1 MRHSVSRSMVA
12 VVPLLLAACSDNLPT
27 SPTAQTRLSS
37 GRLASD
43 VAPSSLWADQ
53 VEGTTAN
60 GALYAL
66 FKPVDWNGDVIY
78 YAHGIID
85 PAVAV
90 ALPIGDDAGAIRDAL
105 GQQGFAI
112 AYSSWS
118 ETGYNFKDGMQR
130 THQLRGLVNARFGKP
145 KRSFLLGQSLGS
157 EIVEALAETYPDQY
171 DGAVAVCGVMGG
183 TKRQLDYIG
192 NTRTMFDL
200 MYPNWLTGTSTD
212 NVPVIPSQAQV
223 VNAALAAMNGDG
235 FAGFGKLA
243 SINETQLAGRNAPEM
258 INTLVTALVYHARGV
273 NDLIDRAHGHFP
285 FDNSNTVYTSFVL
298 PLPLMNVINTSIE
311 RYSATPDAA
320 AWLQN
325 NYQPT
330 GQLRIPMLTL
340 HNRFDPL
347 VPFGHEA
354 AYQQA
359 TTNAGFS
366 ANLRQRAVNNYGH
379 CNFGA
384 ALTATTVQD
393 LVNWVTTGV
402 PAAP

>member
-1 MRHSVSRSMVA
+1 MAA
-12 VVPLLLAACSDNLPT
+12 VVPLVLAACADNLPT
-27 SPTAQTRLSS
+27 SPTARTRLSS
-37 GRLASD
+37 DRSASD
-43 VAPSSLWADQ
+43 LTPSALWADQ
-53 VEGTTAN
+53 VEGTAAD

-66 FKPVDWNGDVIY
+66 FKPVNWNGDVIY

-85 PAVAV
+85 PALAV
-90 ALPIGDDAGAIRDAL
+90 TLPTGDDAEAIRDAL
-105 GQQGFAI
+105 GRQGFAI

-118 ETGYNFKDGMQR
+118 ETGYDFKDGMQR
-130 THQLRGLVNARFGKP
+130 THQLRGFVTSRFGKP

-157 EIVEALAETYPDQY
+157 QIVEALAETYPDQY

-183 TKRQLDYIG
+183 TRRQVDYIG
-192 NTRTMFDL
+192 QTRTMFDL
-200 MYPNWLTGTSTD
+200 MYPNWLPGTTTSD
-212 NVPVIPSQAQV
+212 VPVIPSQAQV
-223 VNAALAAMNGDG
+223 VNAALTAMNGDG

-243 SINETQLAGRNAPEM
+243 SINQTQLAGRNAPEM

-273 NDLIDRAHGHFP
+273 NDLIGRAHGHFL
-285 FDNSNTVYTSFVL
+285 FDNSNTVYSSPVL
-298 PLPLMNVINTSIE
+298 PLALMNAINSSIA
-311 RYSATPDAA
+311 RYSATPDAE
-320 AWLQN
+320 AWLEN
-325 NYQPT
+325 NYEPT
-330 GQLRIPMLTL
+330 GQMRIPMLTL

-354 AYQQA
+354 AYQQ
-359 TTNAGFS
+359 TTANAGFG

-384 ALTATTVQD
+384 AVTAATVQD

>member
-1 MRHSVSRSMVA
+1 MRRTVSMWMAA
-12 VVPLLLAACSDNLPT
+12 VVPLVLAACADNLST
-27 SPTAQTRLSS
+27 SPTARTRLSS
-37 GRLASD
+37 DRSASD

-53 VEGTTAN
+53 VEGTTAD

-85 PAVAV
+85 PALAIT
-90 ALPIGDDAGAIRDAL
+90 LPTGDDAEAIRDAL
-105 GQQGFAI
+105 GRQGFAI

-118 ETGYNFKDGMQR
+118 ENGYDFKDGMQR
-130 THQLRGLVNARFGKP
+130 THQLRGFVNSRFGKP

-157 EIVEALAETYPDQY
+157 QIVEALAETYPGQY

-183 TKRQLDYIG
+183 TKRQIDYIG
-192 NTRTMFDL
+192 HTRTVFDL
-200 MYPNWLTGTSTD
+200 MYPNWLPGTTTQD
-212 NVPVIPSQAQV
+212 VPVIPSQAQV
-223 VNAALAAMNGDG
+223 VNAALFAMNSDG

-243 SINETQLAGRNAPEM
+243 SINQTQLAGRNAPEM
-258 INTLVTALVYHARGV
+258 INSLVTALVYHARGV
-273 NDLIDRAHGHFP
+273 NDLIGRAHGHFL
-285 FDNSNTVYTSFVL
+285 FDNSNTVYSSPVL
-298 PLPLMNVINTSIE
+298 PLPLMNAINSSIA

-320 AWLQN
+320 AWLEN
-325 NYQPT
+325 NYEPT

-347 VPFGHEA
+347 VSFGHEA
-354 AYQQA
+354 AYQQ
-359 TTNAGFS
+359 TTADAGFS

-384 ALTATTVQD
+384 TLTATTVQD

>member
-1 MRHSVSRSMVA
+1 
-12 VVPLLLAACSDNLPT
+12 
-27 SPTAQTRLSS
+27 
-37 GRLASD
+37 
-43 VAPSSLWADQ
+43 
-53 VEGTTAN
+53 
-60 GALYAL
+60 
-66 FKPVDWNGDVIY
+66 
-78 YAHGIID
+78 
-85 PAVAV
+85 
-90 ALPIGDDAGAIRDAL
+90 
-105 GQQGFAI
+105 
-112 AYSSWS
+112 
-118 ETGYNFKDGMQR
+118 
-130 THQLRGLVNARFGKP
+130 
-145 KRSFLLGQSLGS
+145 
-157 EIVEALAETYPDQY
+157 
-171 DGAVAVCGVMGG
+171 
-183 TKRQLDYIG
+183 
-192 NTRTMFDL
+192 MFDL
-200 MYPNWLTGTSTD
+200 MYPNWLPGTTTD

-285 FDNSNTVYTSFVL
+285 FDNSNTVYSSWSENGYDFKDGMQRTHQLRGFVNSRFGKPKRSFLLGQSLGSQIVEALAETYPGQYDGAVAVCGVMGGTKRQIDYIGHTRTVFDLMYPNWLPGTTTQDVPVIPSQAQVVNAALSAMNSDGFTGFGKLAAINQTQLAGRNAPEMINSLVTALVYHARGVNDLIGRAHGHFLFDNSNTEYSSPVL
-298 PLPLMNVINTSIE
+298 PLPLMNAINASIA

-320 AWLQN
+320 AWLEN
-325 NYQPT
+325 NYEPT

-354 AYQQA
+354 AYQQ
-359 TTNAGFS
+359 TTASAGFG

-384 ALTATTVQD
+384 AVTATTVQD